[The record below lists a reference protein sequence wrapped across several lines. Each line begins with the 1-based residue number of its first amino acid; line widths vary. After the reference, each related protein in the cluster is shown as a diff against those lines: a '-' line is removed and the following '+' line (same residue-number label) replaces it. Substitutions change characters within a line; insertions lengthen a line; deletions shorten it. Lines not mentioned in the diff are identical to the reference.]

1 MVHLPSRMGT
11 LYVVATP
18 IGNLEDITLRA
29 LRVLREVRLI
39 AAEDTR
45 RTAKLLQ
52 HYSIATPTTSLHEHN
67 ESRKSAALVERLRA
81 GDDIALVS
89 DAGTPLV
96 SDPGR
101 HLVRAARA
109 AGQPVVA
116 IPGPSALLT
125 ALAGAGVDADA
136 FCFLG
141 FPPRKA
147 NALKEWV
154 QRELQGASRT
164 VVFYEA
170 PHRVLLTLSAMLDI
184 LGDRPIFVA
193 RELTKIHEELVERP
207 ISDHIRR
214 LANPKG
220 EFAIVVEAPDETST
234 DLYAPADDDLA
245 AEVGLLTNNG
255 GLSTREAS
263 RQVATKYGLP
273 VNVVYRIVSGS
284 KR

>member
-1 MVHLPSRMGT
+1 MGT

-29 LRVLREVRLI
+29 LRVLREVQLI

-67 ESRKSAALVERLRA
+67 ESRKSGALVERLRA

-101 HLVRAARA
+101 HFVRAARE

-116 IPGPSALLT
+116 IPGPSAVLT
-125 ALAGAGVDADA
+125 ALAAAGVDADT

-154 QRELQGASRT
+154 RRELQGATRT

-170 PHRVLLTLSAMLDI
+170 PHRVVLTLSAMLDI
-184 LGDRPIFVA
+184 LGDRPISVA
-193 RELTKIHEELVERP
+193 RELTKMHEELGVRP
-207 ISDHIRR
+207 ISDHIKH

-220 EFAIVVEAPDETST
+220 EFAIVVEASGGTGKKVSIPPD
-234 DLYAPADDDLA
+234 DGLA

-255 GLSTREAS
+255 ELSTREAS
-263 RQVATKYGLP
+263 RQVAAKYGLQ
-273 VNVVYRIVSGS
+273 VNVVYRIVSSS